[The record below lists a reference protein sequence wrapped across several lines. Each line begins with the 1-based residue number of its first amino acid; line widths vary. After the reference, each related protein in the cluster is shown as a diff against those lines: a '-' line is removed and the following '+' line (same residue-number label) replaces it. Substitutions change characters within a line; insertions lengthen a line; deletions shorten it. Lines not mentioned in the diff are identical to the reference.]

1 MIYGVVLLA
10 MLAAMLA
17 VAIRQA
23 WKVKTS
29 ADFLVAGRRLSVP
42 ILVATLLCSWIGAG
56 SLFAG
61 AEFAFEEGLA
71 SLWLPAGGWAFLV
84 VIYFLAGRARKFAQ
98 FTIPDLLET
107 RYGTG
112 ARVMGTLC
120 IIVSYTAIVSYQFK
134 AGGKI
139 LQLAFGIG
147 EERGMLIVAGFVIAF
162 TAMAGMSSVAYVDLV
177 VGTVVTIGCLVMFP
191 ALLDSAGGWSGVRTS
206 LPASHFTLFGTMG
219 AVEVLG
225 YFLPVFMLLL
235 GNQSMYQKFF
245 SARSERDAQLSV
257 TGWIAGTL
265 LLETAIVL
273 LAIVGGTLS
282 RESIEQGLLPS
293 WGIIPYAARHGV
305 VPWIGAFFLGAVF
318 AKVISTGNNY
328 LFSPTTNVVHD
339 VYRRFINR
347 QANDRTMLVA
357 SRATVV
363 VLGILAYLQGFQASV
378 LETAVYA
385 YDVYGA
391 GITPVVLAAFFWKR
405 ATTAGGLAS
414 ILAGTFVSV
423 AWRILAAF
431 APEAESASTLL
442 ETLGRWA
449 RDIPMIF
456 PALGASLVCLI
467 LVSLFTRP
475 PEENRWKPFFSSG
488 DH

>member
-61 AEFAFEEGLA
+61 AELAFEEGLA
-71 SLWLPAGGWAFLV
+71 SLWLPAGGWAGLV

-134 AGGKI
+134 AGGEI

-245 SARSERDAQLSV
+245 SPARSVMPSFQLRDGSP
-257 TGWIAGTL
+257 GPCSSKPPSCYW
-265 LLETAIVL
+265 
-273 LAIVGGTLS
+273 
-282 RESIEQGLLPS
+282 PS
-293 WGIIPYAARHGV
+293 WAGRSRGRASSRGCCPPGASFPTRRGTGSFPGSELFSWAPYSLRSSRRGTIISFP
-305 VPWIGAFFLGAVF
+305 PPPMWCTM
-318 AKVISTGNNY
+318 STGG
-328 LFSPTTNVVHD
+328 S
-339 VYRRFINR
+339 
-347 QANDRTMLVA
+347 
-357 SRATVV
+357 
-363 VLGILAYLQGFQASV
+363 
-378 LETAVYA
+378 
-385 YDVYGA
+385 
-391 GITPVVLAAFFWKR
+391 
-405 ATTAGGLAS
+405 
-414 ILAGTFVSV
+414 
-423 AWRILAAF
+423 
-431 APEAESASTLL
+431 
-442 ETLGRWA
+442 
-449 RDIPMIF
+449 
-456 PALGASLVCLI
+456 
-467 LVSLFTRP
+467 
-475 PEENRWKPFFSSG
+475 
-488 DH
+488 

>member
-10 MLAAMLA
+10 MLGVMLA

-23 WKVKTS
+23 RKVKTS

-71 SLWLPAGGWAFLV
+71 SLWLPAGGWAGLA

-134 AGGKI
+134 AGGRI

-177 VGTVVTIGCLVMFP
+177 VGRWLRALPGNVSRPARLGGRMERSSDLAPGKPLPLCSGRWGLSEVVG
-191 ALLDSAGGWSGVRTS
+191 LLPSPSSCCCSATRTCIR
-206 LPASHFTLFGTMG
+206 
-219 AVEVLG
+219 
-225 YFLPVFMLLL
+225 
-235 GNQSMYQKFF
+235 NF
-245 SARSERDAQLSV
+245 SARSERDARLSV
-257 TGWIAGTL
+257 MGWIAGTL
-265 LLETAIVL
+265 FLETAIVL

-293 WGIIPYAARHGV
+293 WGIIPYAARHGSF
-305 VPWIGAFFLGAVF
+305 PGSELFSWGAVF

-339 VYRRFINR
+339 IYRRFINR
-347 QANDRTMLVA
+347 QANDRTMLAALKGHGSCVGL
-357 SRATVV
+357 SGVP
-363 VLGILAYLQGFQASV
+363 
-378 LETAVYA
+378 
-385 YDVYGA
+385 A
-391 GITPVVLAAFFWKR
+391 GISSLRYWKPQFTLMMFMEPESRRSSWRPFSGNAPRPPVGWPRSCRHLCIGAWK
-405 ATTAGGLAS
+405 
-414 ILAGTFVSV
+414 
-423 AWRILAAF
+423 ILAAF
-431 APEAESASTLL
+431 GPRRNRRPLCL
-442 ETLGRWA
+442 RHWA
-449 RDIPMIF
+449 GGPGISR
-456 PALGASLVCLI
+456 
-467 LVSLFTRP
+467 
-475 PEENRWKPFFSSG
+475 
-488 DH
+488 